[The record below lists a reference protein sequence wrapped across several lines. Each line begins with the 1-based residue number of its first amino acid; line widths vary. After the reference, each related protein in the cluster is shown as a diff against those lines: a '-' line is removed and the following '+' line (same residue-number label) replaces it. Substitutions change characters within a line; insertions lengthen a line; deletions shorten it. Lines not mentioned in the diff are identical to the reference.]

1 MAKPVGD
8 LPPLPP
14 APEPPVPEP
23 PAEPV
28 PGPAAESVVEPNQ
41 VFFVFFS
48 ICGALVLFC
57 VLVFCCRPSFRS
69 FWCFS
74 FVLFGFCF
82 RRFRYLGRFFPCHV
96 PLWACSFVTISFPCF
111 FCFSRVLFLI
121 V

>member
-1 MAKPVGD
+1 MAKPAGD

-41 VFFVFFS
+41 AFFLFFS
-48 ICGALVLFC
+48 VLWLGALVLFR

-74 FVLFGFCF
+74 
-82 RRFRYLGRFFPCHV
+82 
-96 PLWACSFVTISFPCF
+96 
-111 FCFSRVLFLI
+111 
-121 V
+121 